1 MINGMIPLKVI
12 VDTLRVWKVN
22 SATPIVDTIDDSLIK
37 DTNSFPN
44 DGQIDLNDCGKITFR
59 IVVQ

>member
-22 SATPIVDTIDDSLIK
+22 SATPMVETIDDSLIK
-37 DTNSFPN
+37 DTNSFPS
-44 DGQIDLNDCGKITFR
+44 DGQIDLNDCGKMTFR
-59 IVVQ
+59 IVTQ

>member
-1 MINGMIPLKVI
+1 MISGMIPLNVI
-12 VDTLRVWKVN
+12 VYTLRVWKVN

-44 DGQIDLNDCGKITFR
+44 DGQIDLNDCEK
-59 IVVQ
+59 